1 MLGYSHPDLEEPRL
15 LCMKY
20 ELIDKERLCWIR
32 KHNQELEEKINSLET
47 KLRIYKRNE
56 KY

>member
-1 MLGYSHPDLEEPRL
+1 
-15 LCMKY
+15 MKY

-56 KY
+56 KYQFWGYYDIVADS